1 MAESNE
7 PREDHSTTSTV
18 TVTLVILAV
27 VIVLAWY
34 LKRRAAERQP
44 VLPKV
49 EQTVG
54 TGAGV
59 PATAADPR
67 IPRDEEGKPLSDYQ
81 ILTPGGCRLMDDP
94 GNGGDAFKASTPQG
108 THRFRLYWVRT
119 AAVNAGEPG
128 SARDVIDHFGL
139 RDENELQE
147 VAKDAAKFTLSL
159 LRARPFRIVTRW
171 EKEAGDDAF
180 LCFVYLDNG
189 EGGWQNLSSWL
200 VRSGLAMIVPCERDL
215 PEPKVSAAEYQKQLE
230 TDEAEAKHSRTGAWA
245 R

>member
-1 MAESNE
+1 
-7 PREDHSTTSTV
+7 
-18 TVTLVILAV
+18 
-27 VIVLAWY
+27 
-34 LKRRAAERQP
+34 
-44 VLPKV
+44 
-49 EQTVG
+49 
-54 TGAGV
+54 
-59 PATAADPR
+59 
-67 IPRDEEGKPLSDYQ
+67 
-81 ILTPGGCRLMDDP
+81 
-94 GNGGDAFKASTPQG
+94 
-108 THRFRLYWVRT
+108 
-119 AAVNAGEPG
+119 
-128 SARDVIDHFGL
+128 
-139 RDENELQE
+139 